1 MSITAHDHIDIV
13 RAFPHVSG
21 MSRRVKAAPMALTRT
36 AATMM
41 CASGVFSTKA
51 QTPPFRPWR
60 FIAAAALVVTAATLA
75 VAGDHRPTN
84 EAALRAQLLVAQS
97 DDFASLGVADYVP
110 PAALDALAP
119 AAAPGTL
126 DAQDRFEIA
135 RMQRMAAGQH

>member
-1 MSITAHDHIDIV
+1 MSIAAHNSVEIV

-21 MSRRVKAAPMALTRT
+21 MSRRVKAAPLALTRT

-41 CASGVFSTKA
+41 CASGVFSTTA
-51 QTPPFRPWR
+51 QTPTFRAWR

-75 VAGDHRPTN
+75 IAGDHRPAN
-84 EAALRAQLLVAQS
+84 EARSTQLLVAQS
-97 DDFASLGVADYVP
+97 DAFASLGVAAYAP

-119 AAAPGTL
+119 AAGPTAL

-135 RMQRMAAGQH
+135 RMHRMAAGSR